1 MIAWDRSC
9 SIDDASKAD
18 GFVDARITPP
28 VYASHMQWDPKG
40 DQESM
45 FGSAPP
51 GAANPD
57 ILLAKLRPGQE
68 LAIELH
74 AVKGVGR
81 DHAKFSPVATASYR
95 LLPHIDIAAEGI
107 PKEHRAKFI
116 KCFPE
121 GVIGLRKRKSDGEE
135 EVYVKN
141 PRKDTVSREVL
152 RHKEFEDRVKLGRVR
167 DHFLCEFETDP
178 APRSILWSPSLTPFT
193 LSSALRYLSSC
204 HNSRHRVDRSLRTRA
219 SPTSSDS
226 LSDLKSGH
234 GPQVTRQPGS
244 GSRHRLVEVVLYEA
258 GRTIRDEWWHSARAA
273 AL

>member
-1 MIAWDRSC
+1 
-9 SIDDASKAD
+9 
-18 GFVDARITPP
+18 
-28 VYASHMQWDPKG
+28 MQWDPKG
-40 DQESM
+40 DQENM

-51 GAANPD
+51 RAANPD

-95 LLPHIDIAAEGI
+95 LLPHIDIAAGGI
-107 PKEHRAKFI
+107 PKEHMAKFI

-152 RHKEFEDRVKLGRVR
+152 RHKEFEDKVKLGRVR
-167 DHFLCEFETDP
+167 DHFLCE
-178 APRSILWSPSLTPFT
+178 
-193 LSSALRYLSSC
+193 YQ
-204 HNSRHRVDRSLRTRA
+204 RTGA
-219 SPTSSDS
+219 TFC
-226 LSDLKSGH
+226 L
-234 GPQVTRQPGS
+234 
-244 GSRHRLVEVVLYEA
+244 
-258 GRTIRDEWWHSARAA
+258 ARKA
-273 AL
+273 